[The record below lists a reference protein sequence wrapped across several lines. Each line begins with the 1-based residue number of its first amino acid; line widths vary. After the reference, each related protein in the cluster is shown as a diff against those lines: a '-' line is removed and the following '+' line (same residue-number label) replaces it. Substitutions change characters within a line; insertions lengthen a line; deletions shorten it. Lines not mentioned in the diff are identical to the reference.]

1 MNEPNDQELQRRA
14 RTALDRHAAGLDA
27 ATQSRL
33 TQARHRA
40 VAASQAAP
48 STRWLGWRLV
58 GSTAALAGIALTV
71 WLVGEPPP
79 KLPDSG
85 LMFGD
90 LELIEVD
97 ADLEL
102 VAEPEFY
109 DWLAEAADGPGD
121 A

>member
-1 MNEPNDQELQRRA
+1 MSASAPRPRA
-14 RTALDRHAAGLDA
+14 P
-27 ATQSRL
+27 
-33 TQARHRA
+33 
-40 VAASQAAP
+40 AP
-48 STRWLGWRLV
+48 STRWLGWRLI

-71 WLVGEPPP
+71 LLIGEPPP
-79 KLPDSG
+79 QLPDGG
-85 LMFGD
+85 LMVSD